1 MVALLIVIISVGLF
15 IFFNGEIGESTEE
28 ARISTLGG
36 FSADNEDFAFF
47 SLAVMDEGRNNIID
61 IELTHDI
68 RKTLTKNLKMQ
79 HAEKNPSPERPTTFI
94 GSLIFTDNDGYFREI
109 QFYKD
114 ESKRTYINFPT
125 DFENYNKYFE
135 LTTDH
140 FPDFFLQLNE
150 SQSVQKA
157 ST

>member
-1 MVALLIVIISVGLF
+1 MKKISIIALVVIICIGLF
-15 IFFNGEIGESTEE
+15 VFFNGEIGESTEE

-36 FSADNEDFAFF
+36 FSAEYDDFAFF

-68 RKTLTKNLKMQ
+68 RKSLTKNLKMQ
-79 HAEKNPSPERPTTFI
+79 QAEKNPSTERPTTFI
-94 GSLIFTDNDGYFREI
+94 GSLTFTDNNGFMTEI
-109 QFYKD
+109 QIYED
-114 ESKRTYINFPT
+114 ESNHTYINFPSN
-125 DFENYNKYFE
+125 FENHDKYFE

-150 SQSVQKA
+150 SQ
-157 ST
+157 